1 MSEKKLFTKYVSQ
14 NILGMLGISVYI
26 LADTFFISLAEGADG
41 ITALNLVL
49 PVYSLIFA
57 IGAMIGVGSAIRFR
71 ILRARNDKSAED
83 YFFNALLWALMI
95 GAVFILIGIFAPGEV
110 VSLLGGDERIISVG
124 KDYTGIFMMFAP
136 FFMWNHICNAFVRND
151 GAPSVAMAATLCSSL
166 FNIVFD
172 YVLMFP
178 LKLGMRGAALATA
191 LSPVLG
197 VAICCVHLLSKKS
210 TVTLRWALPSV
221 KKLLESCQLG
231 VSAFVGEISS
241 GVTTVVFNMIILKL
255 AGNVGVAAYGVVAN
269 TSLVAAAVFNGV
281 SQGAQPLLSDYY
293 GRGDYASVKKIV
305 KLGVGT
311 SLMLAVLI
319 IAVVYAFA
327 EPVTAVFNNEGNAEL
342 AAYAVIGLKLYFIGF
357 MFAGFNIV
365 GTGILSATE
374 SAKWAFI
381 ASVLRGFVAIILCA
395 FVLSYLFGMN
405 GVWLAFPAAELI
417 TAVLVAAA
425 FVRSFGGSRCIG
437 QASA

>member
-1 MSEKKLFTKYVSQ
+1 MSEKKLFAKYVSQ

-57 IGAMIGVGSAIRFR
+57 IGAMMGVGSAIRFK
-71 ILRARNDKSAED
+71 ILRARDDKDAD
-83 YFFNALLWALMI
+83 TYFSNALFWALLI
-95 GAVFILIGIFAPGEV
+95 GAVFIVIGIFVPDKV
-110 VSLLGGDERIISVG
+110 VSLLGGDERIVAVG
-124 KDYTGIFMMFAP
+124 RDYTGIFMMFSP

-151 GAPSVAMAATLCSSL
+151 GAPSVAMAATLLSSL

-178 LKLGMRGAALATA
+178 LNMGMRGAALATA

-197 VAICCVHLLSKKS
+197 VAICCVHLLSRRS
-210 TVTLRWALPSV
+210 TVKFRWTLPSA
-221 KKLLESCQLG
+221 KKLLASCQLG
-231 VSAFVGEISS
+231 ISAFVGEISS

-281 SQGAQPLLSDYY
+281 SQGSQPLLSDYY
-293 GRGDYASVKKIV
+293 GKGAHDSVKKVV

-311 SLMLAVLI
+311 GVVLAVLI
-319 IAVVYAFA
+319 ITMIYLFA
-327 EPVTAVFNNEGNAEL
+327 ESVTAVFNSERNAEL
-342 AAYAVIGLKLYFIGF
+342 AAYAVTGLKLYFIGF
-357 MFAGFNIV
+357 LFAGFNII

-374 SAKWAFI
+374 SAKGAFI
-381 ASVLRGFVAIILCA
+381 ASVSRGFVAISLCA

-405 GVWLAFPAAELI
+405 GVWLAFPVAELI
-417 TAVLVAAA
+417 TAFMVAVA
-425 FVRSFGGSRCIG
+425 FAKSFGGRDE
-437 QASA
+437 

>member
-1 MSEKKLFTKYVSQ
+1 MTEKKLFAKYVSQ
-14 NILGMLGISVYI
+14 NVLGMLGISVYI
-26 LADTFFISLAEGADG
+26 LADTFFISVAEGADG

-57 IGAMIGVGSAIRFR
+57 IGAMMGVGAAIRFK
-71 ILRARNDKSAED
+71 ILRARNDKSAD
-83 YFFNALLWALMI
+83 AYFSNAMLWALLI
-95 GAVFILIGIFAPGEV
+95 GMVFILTGILAPEKV
-110 VSLLGGDERIISVG
+110 VAFLGGDDRIAAVG
-124 KDYTGIFMMFAP
+124 KSYTGIFMMFAP

-197 VAICCVHLLSKKS
+197 VAICCMHFFSKKS
-210 TVTLRWALPSV
+210 TVRFQWALPSL
-221 KKLLESCQLG
+221 KKLLASCQLG
-231 VSAFVGEISS
+231 ISAFVGEISS
-241 GVTTVVFNMIILKL
+241 GVTTVVFNLIILRL

-281 SQGAQPLLSDYY
+281 SQGSQPLLSDYY
-293 GRGDYASVKKIV
+293 GKGAYASVKKVI
-305 KLGVGT
+305 KLAVVT
-311 SLMLAVLI
+311 SLALAVLM
-319 IAVVYAFA
+319 IAAVFAFA
-327 EPVTAVFNNEGNAEL
+327 QPITAVFNKEGNEEL
-342 AAYAVIGLKLYFIGF
+342 AAYAVAGLKLYFTGF
-357 MFAGFNIV
+357 FFAGFNIV

-374 SAKWAFI
+374 SAKWAFA
-381 ASVLRGFVAIILCA
+381 ASVSRGFAAIILCA

-405 GVWLAFPAAELI
+405 GVWLAFPAAELA

-425 FVRSFGGSRCIG
+425 LVKSKF
-437 QASA
+437 